1 MIDGLA
7 LCAGVAGLELGV
19 GLVLPHRTVG
29 YVERDAYAAA
39 CLVARM
45 EEQTLAPAPIWDDLA
60 TFDCGP
66 WRGNV
71 DLITAGFPCQP
82 FSVAGKQF
90 GLNDDRWLWPHI
102 ARIVREVGSEVIFME
117 NVPLLSK
124 RGLQVVLGDL
134 AEAGFDAEWGCLAA
148 REVGATHKR
157 DRIWVLAYRDRD
169 GLAQLWSSRL
179 RHDEWQALGDDA
191 GGRGG
196 EVVADPRGARGPAF
210 DASRALARQDT
221 WGDVGWPGGGIRL
234 FPPKPDD
241 IIGWEEWTSAN
252 GPQPSVRRDADG
264 LAARMERLRV
274 IGNGVVPLVA
284 AVAFTRLVERAL
296 GVTHG

>member
-1 MIDGLA
+1 MTAVLDGLA
-7 LCAGVAGLELGV
+7 LCAGVGGLELGV

-45 EEQTLAPAPIWDDLA
+45 EEQTLAPAPVWDDLT

-66 WRGNV
+66 WRGCV

-82 FSVAGKQF
+82 FSVAGKQL
-90 GLNDDRWLWPHI
+90 GLDDDRWLWPHV
-102 ARIVREVGSEVIFME
+102 ARVVREVGPEIIFME

-124 RGLQVVLGDL
+124 RGLEVVLGDL

-157 DRIWVLAYRDRD
+157 DRIWILAYRDRER
-169 GLAQLWSSRL
+169 LAQHWSSRL
-179 RHDEWQALGDDA
+179 RHDEWEAFGDDVD
-191 GGRGG
+191 GRGG
-196 EVVADPRGARGPAF
+196 EAVAHAGGARGPTEPRS
-210 DASRALARQDT
+210 AS
-221 WGDVGWPGGGIRL
+221 GDEGAHGWPGGGLRL

-241 IIGWEEWTSAN
+241 IDSWERWIRAD
-252 GPQPSVRRDADG
+252 GPQPSIRRDADG
-264 LAARMERLRV
+264 LAARMDRLRV

-284 AVAFTRLVERAL
+284 AVAFTRLVQRAL
-296 GVTHG
+296 GVAHG

>member
-66 WRGNV
+66 WRGCV

-82 FSVAGKQF
+82 FSVAGKQL
-90 GLNDDRWLWPHI
+90 GLDDERWLWPHVY
-102 ARIVREVGSEVIFME
+102 RVVREVGPDLIFME

-124 RGLQVVLGDL
+124 RGLPLVLGDL
-134 AEAGFDAEWGCLAA
+134 AQAGFNAEWSCLAA

-157 DRIWVLAYRDRD
+157 ERIWILAYRDRER
-169 GLAQLWSSRL
+169 LAQLWSSRVFD
-179 RHDEWQALGDDA
+179 REWEAYGDDVD
-191 GGRGG
+191 GRGG
-196 EVVADPRGARGPAF
+196 EAVGNTETRGGTTRVRP
-210 DASRALARQDT
+210 DSRSTQ
-221 WGDVGWPGGGIRL
+221 WGIAEWPGGGLRL

-241 IIGWEEWTSAN
+241 TLGWGEWIDAG
-252 GPQPSVRRDADG
+252 GPQPSIRRDADG
-264 LAARMERLRV
+264 LAARMDRLRV

-284 AVAFTRLVERAL
+284 AVAFRGLVERAL
-296 GVTHG
+296 GVSHG